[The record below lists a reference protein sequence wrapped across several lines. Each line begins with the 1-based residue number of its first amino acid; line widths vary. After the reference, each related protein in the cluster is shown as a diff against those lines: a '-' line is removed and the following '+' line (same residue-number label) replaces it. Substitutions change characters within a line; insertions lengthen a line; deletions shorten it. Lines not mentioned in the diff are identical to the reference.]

1 MSPIEVANMTQQ
13 VSPQRPLAEECAV
26 IEGTSTSD
34 MSPPVEPQG
43 HQHRTYTFRHLDSCN
58 MCGAPVATHV
68 VLGKRLNSRQ
78 GLRPRKKA
86 GILTSVMR
94 CDRCG
99 LISANPQPVPASLSD
114 HYGVPPE
121 TYWTSQYFA
130 VSEDYFARPIETF
143 QRLWRNPLQRKTPA
157 VVDIGAGIGK
167 AMHSLSRAGF
177 DTWGIE
183 PSDPFWQRAI
193 DRMQIP
199 SDRLQL
205 TSVEEAEFAPE
216 SFDWVC
222 FGAVLEHLFDPS
234 ASLLKAFDWLRP
246 GGLIYME
253 VPSSD
258 YLMSRLC
265 KLFYR
270 ATGAGDYVINTCPMH
285 APFHLF
291 EFTPHS
297 FELHAEAHG
306 HEVAFQ
312 QYLVCDSYMPWP
324 ANRLFQWWMGATN
337 TGMQLEIWL
346 RKK

>member
-1 MSPIEVANMTQQ
+1 MN
-13 VSPQRPLAEECAV
+13 
-26 IEGTSTSD
+26 
-34 MSPPVEPQG
+34 
-43 HQHRTYTFRHLDSCN
+43 YTFQQLDHCN
-58 MCGAPVATHV
+58 MCGESLAAHK

-78 GLRPRKKA
+78 GLRPKLKA
-86 GILTSVMR
+86 GITTTVVR
-94 CDRCG
+94 CGRCG
-99 LISANPQPVPASLSD
+99 LIAANPQPVPATLDD

-121 TYWTSQYFA
+121 SYWKEHYFDVSDQYFA
-130 VSEDYFARPIETF
+130 SPIRKFRQLWTNPTGRPM
-143 QRLWRNPLQRKTPA
+143 PA

-167 AMHSLSRAGF
+167 AMRALEREGF

-183 PSDPFWQRAI
+183 PSEPFWRRAI

-199 SDRLQL
+199 EDRLQL

-234 ASLLKAFDWLRP
+234 ASLLKAFEWLRP

-291 EFTPHS
+291 EFTPKS
-297 FELHAEAHG
+297 FARHAQEHG
-306 HEVAFQ
+306 YEVAFQ
-312 QYLVCDSYMPWP
+312 QYLVCDSYIPWP

-346 RKK
+346 RKR